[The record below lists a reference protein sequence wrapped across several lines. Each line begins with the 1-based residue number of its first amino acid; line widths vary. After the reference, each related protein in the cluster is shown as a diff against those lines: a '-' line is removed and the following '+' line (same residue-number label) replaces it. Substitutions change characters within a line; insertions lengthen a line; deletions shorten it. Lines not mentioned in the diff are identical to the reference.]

1 MNTKQELLNIMQEH
15 NMTIEQIAPLI
26 STQPKKLQRRFDE
39 DKIRFSDAQNIL
51 DILGYDIVFKKDY
64 LK

>member
-1 MNTKQELLNIMQEH
+1 MNIKQEILNIMQEH
-15 NMTIEQIAPLI
+15 NMTIQQIAPLI
-26 STQPKKLQRRFDE
+26 STQPKRLQKRFDE

-51 DILGYDIVFKKDY
+51 DILGYEIVFEKDY

>member
-1 MNTKQELLNIMQEH
+1 MNINQQLLNIMQKH

-26 STQPKKLQRRFDE
+26 STQPKRLQKRFDE

-51 DILGYDIVFKKDY
+51 DVLGYEIILKKDY